1 MENFTFHNPTKI
13 IFGKKTI
20 KQIGREISK
29 NNHKKV
35 LFIAG
40 GGSIKTN
47 GVYQAVAE
55 SLEKHGLQWTE
66 VWGVVPNPV
75 LSKVNQARAL
85 ALKWGADAVL
95 AVGGGSV
102 IDTAKAAAAGV
113 YLSDVWDA
121 FSGKAF
127 VEKALPVY
135 TVLTLSATGSEMN
148 GNAVIT
154 KEDDQKKWPV
164 GSPALYPKV
173 SIIDPRVQYTLP
185 WNQTVNG
192 AVDALSH
199 IMEYYFVGRTQ
210 ETTLA
215 LDEALCRTV
224 IQATD
229 KLQKDAEDYDARAD
243 LAWSATLALNGLSG
257 VGLAGGDW
265 SAHFIEHGISALFPK
280 VAHGAGLAV
289 IFPAWILFMHKE
301 NPNTF
306 QRWAKNVWRK
316 DSVQDAVKAM
326 REKYQAW
333 GAPVTLTELGASDR
347 DVNRIT
353 DKVMEFAEQWH
364 EARLARL
371 KNLGHEG
378 VRAILGLAL

>member
-20 KQIGREISK
+20 KQIGREISR

-35 LFIAG
+35 LLIAG

-47 GVYQAVAE
+47 GVYEAVAG
-55 SLEKHGLQWTE
+55 SLEKHGVQWTE

-75 LSKVNQARAL
+75 LSKVNAARDRAL
-85 ALKWGADAVL
+85 EWGADAVL

-113 YLSDVWDA
+113 YLSDVWDV
-121 FSGKAF
+121 FTGKAF

-154 KEDDQKKWPV
+154 KEDAQKKWPV

-173 SIIDPRVQYTLP
+173 SIIDPRVQYSLP

-199 IMEYYFVGRTQ
+199 IMEYYFMGSTQ

-215 LDEALCRTV
+215 LDEALCRTIV
-224 IQATD
+224 QAAD
-229 KLQKDAEDYDARAD
+229 KLQKNPKDYDAHAD
-243 LAWSATLALNGLSG
+243 LAWSATLALNGISG
-257 VGLAGGDW
+257 VGLLGGDW

-289 IFPAWILFMHKE
+289 IFPAWILFMQNE
-301 NPNTF
+301 NPDTF
-306 QRWAKNVWRK
+306 SRWAKNIWDK
-316 DSVQDAVKAM
+316 DNVESAVQAM
-326 REKYQAW
+326 RQKYHEW
-333 GAPVTLTELGASDR
+333 GAPVTLGELGASEK
-347 DVNRIT
+347 DVDMIAA
-353 DKVMEFAEQWH
+353 KVMEFAEEWH
-364 EARLARL
+364 EARLKRL
-371 KNLGHEG
+371 KDLGSEG
-378 VRAILGLAL
+378 VRAILRLAL

>member
-20 KQIGREISK
+20 KQIGREISRNK
-29 NNHKKV
+29 HKKV
-35 LFIAG
+35 LLIAG

-47 GVYQAVAE
+47 GVYEAVAG
-55 SLEKHGLQWTE
+55 SLEKHGIQWTE

-75 LSKVNQARAL
+75 LSKVNQAGDRAL
-85 ALKWGADAVL
+85 EWGADAIL

-102 IDTAKAAAAGV
+102 IDTAKATAAGV

-121 FSGKAF
+121 FTGKVF

-154 KEDDQKKWPV
+154 REDGQKKWPV
-164 GSPALYPKV
+164 GSPALYPRV
-173 SIIDPRVQYTLP
+173 SVIDPRAQYTLP

-199 IMEYYFVGRTQ
+199 IMEYYFMGSTQ

-215 LDEALCRTV
+215 LDEALCRTI

-229 KLQKDAEDYDARAD
+229 KLRKNAQNYDARAD
-243 LAWSATLALNGLSG
+243 LAWSATLALNGISG
-257 VGLAGGDW
+257 IGLAGGDW

-289 IFPAWILFMHKE
+289 VFPAWILFMRNE

-306 QRWAKNVWRK
+306 SRWAKNVWNK
-316 DSVQDAVKAM
+316 DSVEDAVKSM
-326 REKYQAW
+326 REKYHEW
-333 GAPVTLTELGASDR
+333 GAPVTLSELGASEK
-347 DVNRIT
+347 DVDT
-353 DKVMEFAEQWH
+353 VAAKVMEFAEEWH

-371 KNLGHEG
+371 KNLGPDG
-378 VRAILGLAL
+378 VRAILRLAL